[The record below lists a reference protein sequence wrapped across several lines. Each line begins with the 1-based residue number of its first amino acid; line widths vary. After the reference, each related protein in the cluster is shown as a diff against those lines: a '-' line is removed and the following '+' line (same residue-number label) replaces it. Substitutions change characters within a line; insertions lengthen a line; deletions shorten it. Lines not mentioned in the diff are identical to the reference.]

1 MTTLSQRGKRSDD
14 GSYLAMGV
22 VEGEHAVVVAVLGLD
37 RGRGQVVAGGAE
49 LAELGHGVAIPWVHV
64 GGV

>member
-1 MTTLSQRGKRSDD
+1 
-14 GSYLAMGV
+14 MGV